1 VIGWALAL
9 ALAAA
14 PRLAVEVLAREAPRN
29 AAVCRAGR
37 ALSLAAR
44 GDVLLVDGKPAQ
56 PLSLPAGRWRVE
68 VPGSAPRAY
77 RAALEVRAE
86 SGVLRFRADMA
97 LEDYV
102 AAVVASETRPGTPAA
117 ALEAQAIV
125 VRSYALAS
133 RDRHPGGALCDLAHC
148 QVLRGHGIPRRHAED
163 AAAAARATRGEVL
176 RLPGGEIAAASFHA
190 ACGGHTADPV
200 EAFGSSASGAVAAAD
215 PGCESHAWLAVLPVE
230 DLAGALGAALARSG
244 RAEAAAVPA
253 ALDVSALNVIHGRGG
268 WSSQVADAG
277 ERWRLS
283 GDAFARAADASLGR
297 GQVRSSRFTLSARD
311 GHVIVRGTGHGHGVG
326 LCQEG
331 AARRAAA
338 GEDRYRILSR
348 YFAARVAG
356 MARSI
361 ESPVQK

>member
-1 VIGWALAL
+1 VTGWALAL
-9 ALAAA
+9 VLAAG
-14 PRLAVEVLAREAPRN
+14 PRVAVDVLAKDAPAA
-29 AAVCRAGR
+29 AAVSGAGR

-44 GDVLLVDGKPAQ
+44 GDVLLVDGRPAP

-68 VPGSAPRAY
+68 PSGSAPRGY
-77 RAALEVRAE
+77 RAALAVRAE
-86 SGVLRFRADMA
+86 AGILRFRADMA

-102 AAVVASETRPGTPAA
+102 AAVVASETLPGTPAA

-148 QVLRGHGIPRRHAED
+148 QVLRAHGLPRRHAD
-163 AAAAARATRGEVL
+163 AAAAAARATRGEVL
-176 RLPGGEIAAASFHA
+176 RLPGGGIAAAPFHA

-200 EAFGSSASGAVAAAD
+200 EAFGSAASGAVAAAD
-215 PGCESHAWLAVLPVE
+215 PGCERHPWAAVVPAEGLARA
-230 DLAGALGAALARSG
+230 LAPALARSG
-244 RAEAAAVPA
+244 GAAASERGA
-253 ALDVSALNVIHGRGG
+253 ALDASTLTVVHGRGG
-268 WSSQVADAG
+268 WSSQVAGGAG
-277 ERWRLS
+277 GWRLS
-283 GDAFARAADASLGR
+283 GDAFARAADASVGR
-297 GQVRSSRFTLSARD
+297 GRVRSSRFTLASRE
-311 GHVIVRGTGHGHGVG
+311 GSVVVRGAGRGHGVG

-331 AARRAAA
+331 AARHAAE

-348 YFAARVAG
+348 YFAARVAP